1 MGKGGRKRYLLK
13 SDLFSMT
20 LFNSW
25 FPVVKKNNEK
35 QPKNPKFDYLK
46 TQKALRNKSCSN
58 PFLSKDNQ
66 EEPGETSAGKCTL
79 RE

>member
-1 MGKGGRKRYLLK
+1 MGKRGRKRYLLK

-25 FPVVKKNNEK
+25 FPVVKKNEIQSKKSEIWLSQN
-35 QPKNPKFDYLK
+35 
-46 TQKALRNKSCSN
+46 ALRIKSFNN

-66 EEPGETSAGKCTL
+66 LEPGGTGAGKGTL